1 LDNAPVRADNIG
13 TGVGEIEMTT
23 EKIRI
28 EWKDPESAKEA
39 YESGLRHGLVTAHV
53 DPPPRQGST
62 VRVELLLTF
71 ADTRFDVEGVVT
83 TSTPETTAVWVP
95 TVPDEVV
102 AFLIE
107 LGGVDA
113 PTYPPGDEEERSEYT
128 AESSVRSPI
137 RAERVHRVVRAPRSK
152 ASEQDRER
160 RKQMAEA
167 SLDSS
172 LTWDQ
177 VEAAAEE
184 SEDLETTEPATE
196 PAPETAPA
204 PAPEPTAEPPL
215 EVVDETSS
223 EPLLSTEFVAPSRR
237 SDDDEAAG
245 IPVPHRPG
253 QNRPG
258 IVEFSEDL
266 EATPMHQVF
275 LRLFADEMTGVAV
288 IDLDD
293 ERSWAYLIEGQ
304 PVQFVTDPPRESES
318 ILSLLTQSKALLE
331 PVADHAALLAE
342 VTAQPV
348 ELVLIQL
355 GLVEEEQ
362 LAEVRRERVRLVTMR
377 LLASQEGR
385 IRFYSVGELDEV
397 VPRVDADI
405 IDTVWRQ
412 ARSGFSHLP
421 QPRIHGHY
429 VGLRRQYVSLTSAGH
444 KVAGRLPISG
454 QQRSFVDKL
463 RRPGRQVQRLIK
475 GSAAAERKAVELLMT
490 LRLLGVVSLSPHGPE
505 DRKQVELE
513 RQLRERF
520 QRMELDHF
528 GFLGL
533 HWSALPEELSDAC
546 TSAEQEMHEFSVL
559 GDSITNFGVM
569 RDAFG
574 QRIDEIRGL
583 VDGEERRREY
593 RATLIPVDDRSMA
606 SETYLKQGET
616 ALFRGEAQQ
625 ARDSFRRLMELEGD
639 EDNERV
645 HRARVALMALDQNS
659 GSSD

>member
-1 LDNAPVRADNIG
+1 MTETDNVG
-13 TGVGEIEMTT
+13 TGVDGFEMSEET
-23 EKIRI
+23 IRI
-28 EWKDPESAKEA
+28 EWRDPDSAKEA

-62 VRVELLLTF
+62 VRVELHLTF
-71 ADTRFDVEGVVT
+71 ADTSFDVEGVVT
-83 TSTPETTAVWVP
+83 TSTPETTAIWVP

-102 AFLIE
+102 GFLIE
-107 LGGVDA
+107 LGGVEA
-113 PTYPPGDEEERSEYT
+113 PNLPSADEEERSEYT
-128 AESSVRSPI
+128 AESSIHTPI

-152 ASEQDRER
+152 ASEQDRAR

-184 SEDLETTEPATE
+184 SEDLEATE
-196 PAPETAPA
+196 PQAETTLESPAEAPDESMLSMDLPA
-204 PAPEPTAEPPL
+204 PGRL
-215 EVVDETSS
+215 S
-223 EPLLSTEFVAPSRR
+223 EE
-237 SDDDEAAG
+237 DDAAG

-253 QNRPG
+253 QYRPG

-293 ERSWAYLIEGQ
+293 ERSWAYVLEGK
-304 PVQFVTDPPRESES
+304 PVHFVTDPPRESES
-318 ILSLLTQSKALLE
+318 IPSLLLQSKVLHE
-331 PVADHAALLAE
+331 PVADHAAQLAD

-348 ELVLIQL
+348 EMVLGQL
-355 GLVEEEQ
+355 GLVDDEQ
-362 LAEVRRERVRLVTMR
+362 LAEVRRERARLVTMR

-385 IRFYSVGELDEV
+385 IRFYSVGELSEV
-397 VPRVDADI
+397 LPRVEADI
-405 IDTVWRQ
+405 IETVWNQ

-421 QPRIHGHY
+421 QTRIHGHY
-429 VGLRRQYVSLTSAGH
+429 VGLRRQYVSLTPEGR
-444 KVAGRLPISG
+444 KVAARLPITG
-454 QQRSFVDKL
+454 QQRAFVDKL

-546 TSAEQEMHEFSVL
+546 ATAEREMHEFSVL
-559 GDSITNFGVM
+559 GDSITNFGAM
-569 RDAFG
+569 KDAFG

-583 VDGEERRREY
+583 VDGEDRRREY
-593 RATLIPVDDRSMA
+593 RATLISGDDLSMA

-625 ARDSFRRLMELEGD
+625 ARDHFRRLMEIEGD
-639 EDNERV
+639 EETERV
-645 HRARVALMALDQNS
+645 QRARLALLALEQNS
-659 GSSD
+659 SPAD

>member
-1 LDNAPVRADNIG
+1 VTETDNVG
-13 TGVGEIEMTT
+13 TGVDGFEMSK

-28 EWKDPESAKEA
+28 EWRDPDSAKEA

-62 VRVELLLTF
+62 VRVELHLTF
-71 ADTRFDVEGVVT
+71 ADTCFDVEGVVT
-83 TSTPETTAVWVP
+83 TSTPETTAIWVP

-107 LGGVDA
+107 LGGVEA
-113 PTYPPGDEEERSEYT
+113 PNLPSRDEEERSEYT
-128 AESSVRSPI
+128 AEASIHTPI
-137 RAERVHRVVRAPRSK
+137 RAERVHRVVRAPRSR
-152 ASEQDRER
+152 ASEQDRAR

-184 SEDLETTEPATE
+184 SEDLETTEPAAETTLE
-196 PAPETAPA
+196 SPAETSHESLVEAPDESMLSMDLPAPGR
-204 PAPEPTAEPPL
+204 L
-215 EVVDETSS
+215 S
-223 EPLLSTEFVAPSRR
+223 E
-237 SDDDEAAG
+237 DDAAAG

-253 QNRPG
+253 QYRPG

-293 ERSWAYLIEGQ
+293 ERSWAYVLEGK
-304 PVQFVTDPPRESES
+304 PVHFVTDPPRESES
-318 ILSLLTQSKALLE
+318 IPSLLLQSKVLLE
-331 PVADHAALLAE
+331 PVADHAAQLSD

-348 ELVLIQL
+348 EAVLSQL
-355 GLVEEEQ
+355 GLADDEQ
-362 LAEVRRERVRLVTMR
+362 LAEVRRERARLVTMR

-385 IRFYSVGELDEV
+385 IRFYSVGGLHEV
-397 VPRVDADI
+397 LPRIEADI
-405 IDTVWRQ
+405 IETVWNQ

-421 QPRIHGHY
+421 QSRIHGHY
-429 VGLRRQYVSLTSAGH
+429 VGLRRQYVSLTPAGR
-444 KVAGRLPISG
+444 KVASRLPITG
-454 QQRSFVDKL
+454 QQRAFVDKL
-463 RRPGRQVQRLIK
+463 RRPGRQVQRLIR
-475 GSAAAERKAVELLMT
+475 GSDAAERKTVELLMT

-546 TSAEQEMHEFSVL
+546 VSAEREMHEFSVL
-559 GDSITNFGVM
+559 GDSITNFGAM
-569 RDAFG
+569 KDAFS

-583 VDGEERRREY
+583 VDGEDRRREY
-593 RATLIPVDDRSMA
+593 RATLISGDDLSMA
-606 SETYLKQGET
+606 SETYLKTGET
-616 ALFRGEAQQ
+616 ALFRGDAHQ
-625 ARDSFRRLMELEGD
+625 ARDSFRRLMEIEGS
-639 EDNERV
+639 EETERV
-645 HRARVALMALDQNS
+645 QRARLALMALEQNS
-659 GSSD
+659 SSAD